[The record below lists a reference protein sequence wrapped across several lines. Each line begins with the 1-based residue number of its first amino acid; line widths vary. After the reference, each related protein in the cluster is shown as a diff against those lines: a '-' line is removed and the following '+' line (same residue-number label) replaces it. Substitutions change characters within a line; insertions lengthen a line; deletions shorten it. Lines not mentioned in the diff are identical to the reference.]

1 MRQVWRTAKG
11 WFVVRHEKRRTANAI
26 YRAIIC
32 RAAFVVRVGKGHVSN
47 SDAPSLNFVRHG
59 SRANKFLDD
68 VLTSRRISNGA
79 KVGGVLLLH
88 RCAVH
93 SNWSLR
99 RRTCQGTCIQHYC
112 ARTCA
117 GASTR
122 THTLYKWLKLKICN
136 N

>member
-1 MRQVWRTAKG
+1 
-11 WFVVRHEKRRTANAI
+11 
-26 YRAIIC
+26 
-32 RAAFVVRVGKGHVSN
+32 
-47 SDAPSLNFVRHG
+47 LNFVRHG

-99 RRTCQGTCIQHYC
+99 RRTLSRHLHSTLLCTYLCRSINKDTHSIQM
-112 ARTCA
+112 AQ
-117 GASTR
+117 
-122 THTLYKWLKLKICN
+122 KLKICN